1 MKKTKKKLLIQCKE
15 LRYKEHVEDSNL
27 VVKTP

>member
-1 MKKTKKKLLIQCKE
+1 MRKTKKKLLMRCKE
-15 LRYKEHVEDSNL
+15 LRYKELVEDSNL